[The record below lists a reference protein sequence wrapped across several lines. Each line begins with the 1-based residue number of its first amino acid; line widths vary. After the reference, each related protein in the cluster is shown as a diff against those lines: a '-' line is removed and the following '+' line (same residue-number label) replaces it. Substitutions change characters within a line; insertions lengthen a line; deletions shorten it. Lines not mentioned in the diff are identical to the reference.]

1 MTSTLKDNIN
11 FDQSNL
17 EKILGNVKKKFEF

>member
-1 MTSTLKDNIN
+1 MISILKDNIN
-11 FDQSNL
+11 SDQSNL